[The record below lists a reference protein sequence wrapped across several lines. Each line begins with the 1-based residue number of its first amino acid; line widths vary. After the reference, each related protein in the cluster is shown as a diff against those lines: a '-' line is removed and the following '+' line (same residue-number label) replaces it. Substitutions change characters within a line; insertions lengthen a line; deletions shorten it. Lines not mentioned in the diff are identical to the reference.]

1 MYKFKTMKNLTTLII
16 LLFCCV
22 FAQAQSGQKINVKL
36 DSIGNARFSIDVKLS
51 AQEWDVWNSSYG
63 NNPAIIKRELERS
76 MPAYFLDD
84 FHLEKN
90 DMDRS
95 FRLDFNG
102 YGVCEIDKKGKWII
116 NTDQKDA
123 EITDMNNNKY
133 MLVSQPD
140 PNVGQVM
147 MTLQFP
153 EEAKKIK
160 QDKDA
165 FGKSIFTFKMEGNHG
180 SSNYWQLGGIV
191 FLLLGLGG
199 IVWKLIKK

>member
-1 MYKFKTMKNLTTLII
+1 MKNLTILII
-16 LLFCCV
+16 FLLSCV
-22 FAQAQSGQKINVKL
+22 LTHAQSGQKINVKL
-36 DSIGNARFSIDVKLS
+36 DSIGNARFSIEVKLS

-63 NNPAIIKRELERS
+63 NNPAMIKRELERS

-84 FHLEKN
+84 FNLEKN
-90 DMDRS
+90 DMERS

-116 NTDQKDA
+116 NTDQKNA

-133 MLVSQPD
+133 MLVSQPE
-140 PNVGQVM
+140 PNSGQVM

-153 EEAKKIK
+153 DEANKIK

-165 FGKSIFTFKMEGNHG
+165 FGNSIFSFKMDGNHG
-180 SSNYWQLGGIV
+180 KSNYFGLGGII
-191 FLLLGLGG
+191 FILLGIGG

>member
-1 MYKFKTMKNLTTLII
+1 MKNLTILII
-16 LLFCCV
+16 FLLSCV
-22 FAQAQSGQKINVKL
+22 LTHAQSGQKINVKL
-36 DSIGNARFSIDVKLS
+36 DSIGNARFSIEVKLS

-63 NNPAIIKRELERS
+63 NNPAMIKRELERS

-84 FHLEKN
+84 FNLEKN
-90 DMDRS
+90 DMERS

-116 NTDQKDA
+116 NTDQKNA

-133 MLVSQPD
+133 MLVSQPE
-140 PNVGQVM
+140 PNSGQVM

-153 EEAKKIK
+153 DEANKIK

-165 FGKSIFTFKMEGNHG
+165 FGNSIFSFKMDGNHG
-180 SSNYWQLGGIV
+180 KSNYFGLGGII
-191 FLLLGLGG
+191 LILLGIGG